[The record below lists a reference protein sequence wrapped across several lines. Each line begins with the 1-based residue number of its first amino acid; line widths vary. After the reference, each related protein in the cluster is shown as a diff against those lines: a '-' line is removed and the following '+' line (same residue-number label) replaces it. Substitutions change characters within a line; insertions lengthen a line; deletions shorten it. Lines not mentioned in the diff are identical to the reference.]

1 MNMSKIAKRIVA
13 ATLVVATVGSGAGM
27 ASAEG
32 AGGTGSES
40 GTTTTQVER
49 ADRREDRREERAGR
63 REDRQGQREKLRAW
77 LEARKQITEERAA
90 AVREARTTLVETLR
104 GTKDKAARVEAK
116 EAFQKAVASAN
127 EAHKAAIAELGPRP
141 TLTK

>member
-1 MNMSKIAKRIVA
+1 MNMSKIAKRIVT

-27 ASAEG
+27 ASAAD

-49 ADRREDRREERAGR
+49 IDRREERAGR

-77 LEARKQITEERAA
+77 LGARKQITEERAA
-90 AVREARTTLVETLR
+90 AVREARATLVETLR

-116 EAFQKAVASAN
+116 ETFQKAVASAN
-127 EAHKAAIAELGPRP
+127 AAHKAAIAELGPRP
-141 TLTK
+141 SLTK

>member
-27 ASAEG
+27 ASAED

-49 ADRREDRREERAGR
+49 IDRREERAGR

-104 GTKDKAARVEAK
+104 GTKDKTARVEAK

>member
-27 ASAEG
+27 ASAED
-32 AGGTGSES
+32 GSES

-49 ADRREDRREERAGR
+49 ADRREERAGR

-77 LEARKQITEERAA
+77 LEARKQIAEERAA